1 MTDAHSTAAD
11 SYPGLGRVLVI
22 IPTYNE
28 AENIRPIVERLRQS
42 VPQVHILVADD
53 NSPDGTGRIA
63 DELAADDEHVHV
75 LHRQGKE
82 GLSAAYLASF
92 RWGLERDY
100 DVLVEFDAD
109 GSHQPEQ
116 LHRLLDRL
124 AQGPDM
130 VKGSRW
136 VKGGS
141 VINWPIQ
148 RELLSRGGSFYT
160 RMMLG
165 IPVKDITGGLNALRS
180 DMLRSF
186 IDDIDAQGFGIQRD
200 LTWHAHRNGFR
211 VVEVPIDFKERE
223 RGNSKLGRDV
233 FVEAL
238 KKTTLMG
245 LEHRGNQLRRLAGR
259 AGDKG
264 RQLRAQRR
272 RNQPGQSGQSGQ
284 SGRAGH

>member
-1 MTDAHSTAAD
+1 MTQDPTAAD
-11 SYPGLGRVLVI
+11 TYPGLGRVLVI

-28 AENIRPIVERLRQS
+28 AENIRPITERLRRS
-42 VPQVHILVADD
+42 VPQVHVLIADD

-63 DELAADDEHVHV
+63 DELAVDDDHVHV
-75 LHRQGKE
+75 LHRKGKE

-92 RWGLERDY
+92 RWGLEQGY

-116 LHRLLDRL
+116 LDRLLVRL
-124 AQGPDM
+124 AQGADM

-141 VINWPIQ
+141 VINWPKQ

-165 IPVKDITGGLNALRS
+165 IPVKDITGGLNAMRAELVRA
-180 DMLRSF
+180 
-186 IDDIDAQGFGIQRD
+186 IIGDIGAQGFGIQRD
-200 LTWHAHRNGFR
+200 LTWHAYRNGYQ

-223 RGNSKLGRDV
+223 RGNSKLGKDV

-238 KKTTLMG
+238 KQTTVMG
-245 LEHRGNQLRRLAGR
+245 LQHR
-259 AGDKG
+259 G
-264 RQLRAQRR
+264 RQLIGWFRKPEDEIAEPGVDPQAGKRA
-272 RNQPGQSGQSGQ
+272 
-284 SGRAGH
+284 